1 MDPGTAL
8 GAVSLLFQVFSGCV
22 AGTSRQSLHFHPRIP
37 VGYSTKTK
45 PTAYQL
51 ASEARGLEKDHG
63 FIRVRFKT
71 EQHRLLDWARV
82 AGIAESDGIFLTNRP
97 NRTVAMDVLD
107 QQYQMI
113 MHFKGLDDR
122 FRPFTKEALFQEEPI
137 ESPEEESQRNG
148 ETSTGSAV
156 TRFPE
161 GSDLL
166 KMALSFTEKTR
177 KLPKRLR
184 WVISDRA
191 KMENLLSRLAG
202 MNDFLRDMLDSH
214 RGEMLRTQQIRTN
227 YDIIQLN
234 TKMDQLIEIIK
245 AGSAPVF
252 STAQSTRAILGLDSL
267 LTDSVKRS
275 EASQSSDSMHHLV
288 KLAQF
293 KAVACAVQGHN
304 LDGSVRNKIGIAGLT
319 AASQN
324 RIMIETSALDLDVP
338 ETMLSAQDTVARR
351 VTGWYNPLIPNQ
363 ERRRIWVEWKVAPR
377 DPWTSANG
385 PEPGV
390 LRRFEALV
398 SLLRESEVTAQFRA
412 PKCLGYYQQRA
423 TAAEIRYG
431 LLFEIPSSVHADS
444 IPLSLRDLI
453 ADKGRPAPSLSLRVR
468 LMRTL
473 VECVEKLHAVDWLHK
488 GLRSDN
494 IIFFHGG
501 LDNNKVDLNLPYLT
515 GFDYSRPVGSV
526 SMSEGPGISLADDL
540 YRHPNVQGFS
550 ADGNAGRGF
559 RKRHD
564 IYSLG
569 LILTEIAY
577 WKPLESILGVSSP
590 QDLKA
595 KDVLSVREVLL
606 SQSHTESLQSRVGD
620 TIAQVSRTC
629 LEGMATSGQAEKEG
643 DDTVGAEH
651 LQMRFYEAAVRPLS
665 GLVI

>member
-1 MDPGTAL
+1 MHIRL
-8 GAVSLLFQVFSGCV
+8 EILHEFS
-22 AGTSRQSLHFHPRIP
+22 TNKKL
-37 VGYSTKTK
+37 
-45 PTAYQL
+45 TAYQL

-63 FIRVRFKT
+63 YIRVRFKT
-71 EQHRLLDWARV
+71 EQYRLLDWARV
-82 AGIAESDGIFLTNRP
+82 AGIAESDGIFLTNRS

-113 MHFKGLDDR
+113 MHFKSLDDR
-122 FRPFTKEALFQEEPI
+122 FQPFARDALFQEEPTHLNQ
-137 ESPEEESQRNG
+137 ESQS
-148 ETSTGSAV
+148 ETSTDNAV

-161 GSDLL
+161 SSDLL
-166 KMALSFTEKTR
+166 KMALVFTEKTR

-184 WVISDRA
+184 WVISDRS

-214 RGEMLRTQQIRTN
+214 RGEILRTQQIRTN

-245 AGSAPVF
+245 AGSSPVLH
-252 STAQSTRAILGLDSL
+252 SAQTPRAILDLEPL
-267 LTDSVKRS
+267 LTDNAKRS
-275 EASQSSDSMHHLV
+275 EASENSDSMHHLV

-293 KAVACAVQGHN
+293 RAVACAVQGHN
-304 LDGSVRNKIGIAGLT
+304 LDGSVRSKIGISGFT

-324 RIMIETSALDLDVP
+324 KIMIETTALDLDVP
-338 ETMLSAQDTVARR
+338 ETILSVQDTVARR
-351 VTGWYNPLIPNQ
+351 VTGWYNPLVSTHG
-363 ERRRIWVEWKVAPR
+363 RRRIWVEWKVAPR
-377 DPWTSANG
+377 DPWASSGG

-398 SLLRESEVTAQFRA
+398 SLLRESEVTAQFKA
-412 PKCLGYYQQRA
+412 PKCLGYYQQQA
-423 TAAEIRYG
+423 TVSEIRYG
-431 LLFEIPSSVHADS
+431 LVFEIPSSVHADS
-444 IPLSLRDLI
+444 SPISLRDLI
-453 ADKGRPAPSLSLRVR
+453 ADKGRPAPSLTSRVR

-494 IIFFHGG
+494 IIFFHNG
-501 LDNNKVDLNLPYLT
+501 LGNKKVDLSEPYLT
-515 GFDYSRPVGSV
+515 GFDYARPAGSI

-550 ADGNAGRGF
+550 ADGASGRGF

-577 WKPLESILGVSSP
+577 WKPLESILGVSSLKE
-590 QDLKA
+590 LKA
-595 KDVLSVREVLL
+595 KDVLKVRDVLL
-606 SQSHTESLQSRVGD
+606 SQIHIESLQSRVGD
-620 TIAQVSRTC
+620 TIAQVSRAC
-629 LEGMATSGQAEKEG
+629 LEGTTISGQFDREG
-643 DDTVGAEH
+643 NETVDGEH
-651 LQMRFYEAAVRPLS
+651 LQMKFYEAAVRPLS
-665 GLVI
+665 ALVI

>member
-1 MDPGTAL
+1 M
-8 GAVSLLFQVFSGCV
+8 
-22 AGTSRQSLHFHPRIP
+22 
-37 VGYSTKTK
+37 
-45 PTAYQL
+45 
-51 ASEARGLEKDHG
+51 
-63 FIRVRFKT
+63 RFKT
-71 EQHRLLDWARV
+71 EHHRLLDWARV

-122 FRPFTKEALFQEEPI
+122 FRPFAREALFKEEPI
-137 ESPEEESQRNG
+137 ESLNEESQRNS

-161 GSDLL
+161 RSDLL
-166 KMALSFTEKTR
+166 IMALTFTEKTR

-184 WVISDRA
+184 WVISDRT

-202 MNDFLRDMLDSH
+202 MNDFLRDMLDSY

-234 TKMDQLIEIIK
+234 TKMDQLIGIIK
-245 AGSAPVF
+245 AGSAPVVN
-252 STAQSTRAILGLDSL
+252 SAQSPRAILGLEAM
-267 LTDSVKRS
+267 LTDNVQGLEPSHN
-275 EASQSSDSMHHLV
+275 SDSMHHLV

-304 LDGSVRNKIGIAGLT
+304 LDGSVRSKVGISGLT

-324 RIMIETSALDLDVP
+324 RIMIETNALDLDVP

-351 VTGWYNPLIPNQ
+351 VTGWYNPLISNQ
-363 ERRRIWVEWKVAPR
+363 KRRRIWVEWKVAPR

-385 PEPGV
+385 PEPGI

-398 SLLRESEVTAQFRA
+398 SLLRENEVTAQFRA

-423 TAAEIRYG
+423 TVSEIRYG
-431 LLFEIPSSVHADS
+431 LIFEIPSTVHSDS
-444 IPLSLRDLI
+444 SPVSLRDLI
-453 ADKGRPAPSLSLRVR
+453 ADKGRPTPSLTSRVR

-501 LDNNKVDLNLPYLT
+501 LGGGNSNKGVDLSEPYLT
-515 GFDYSRPVGSV
+515 GFDYSRPVKSA

-540 YRHPNVQGFS
+540 YRHPNVQGFN
-550 ADGNAGRGF
+550 ADGGAGRGF

-577 WKPLESILGVSSP
+577 WKPLESILGVSSL
-590 QDLKA
+590 QELKT
-595 KDVLSVREVLL
+595 KDVLKVREVLL

-620 TIAQVSRTC
+620 TIAQVSRLC
-629 LEGMATSGQAEKEG
+629 LEGLNTLSQPDKDG

-651 LQMRFYEAAVRPLS
+651 LPMKFYEAVVQPFS
-665 GLVI
+665 GLII